1 MPLTKSVGDN
11 MRELMEDNRKSG
23 KERGAGGKPRKRSQM
38 IAIALEAAR
47 EHGAKIPKKG
57 ER

>member
-1 MPLTKSVGDN
+1 MPLTKTVGDN
-11 MRELMEDNRKSG
+11 MRELMEDNRKPG

-47 EHGAKIPKKG
+47 KHGADIPRKG
-57 ER
+57 G